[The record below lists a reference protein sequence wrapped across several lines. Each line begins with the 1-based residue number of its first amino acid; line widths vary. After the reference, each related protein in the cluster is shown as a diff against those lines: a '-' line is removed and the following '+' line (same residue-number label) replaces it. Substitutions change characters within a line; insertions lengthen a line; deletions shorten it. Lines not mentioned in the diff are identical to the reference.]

1 MIVIA
6 SHNGKAHL
14 TDLLVNLESIN
25 LLGLDVSIIDTQSN
39 ELDTIE
45 FLDSIAK
52 TNPYNYT
59 IHVHKT
65 PYRGFDTGAYIYAI
79 NNIKADKFFFI
90 QDSIRIKRQDFFKV
104 IDNKLK
110 LGTAVNL
117 IQFNTNLYDSQEQ
130 KSFCQNA
137 FNQVKYSKGVFGPMF
152 SIYAE
157 DIKRIKS
164 DHLIYPINKMQQMGM
179 ERGWAI
185 LFDIYG
191 ITLDSLEGDYNFEM
205 LVNDKYKYFK
215 KLFNKRK

>member
-6 SHNGKAHL
+6 SHNGKLHL
-14 TDLLVNLESIN
+14 SKLLVNLEDID
-25 LLGLDVSIIDTQSN
+25 LLGHDVAIIDTQSN

-79 NNIKADKFFFI
+79 NNIKSDKFFFI
-90 QDSIRIKRQDFFKV
+90 QDSIRIKRSDFFKA
-104 IDNKLK
+104 IDEKLK
-110 LGTAVNL
+110 PGTAVNL

-130 KSFCQNA
+130 VDFCFNSFGQI
-137 FNQVKYSKGVFGPMF
+137 KYNKGVFGPMF
-152 SIYAE
+152 SIHVE

-164 DHLIYPINKMQQMGM
+164 DHLIYPINKIQQMGM

-205 LVNDKYKYFK
+205 LINDKYKYFTK
-215 KLFNKRK
+215 FIIKRK